1 MVSSTAGCA
10 IVFSEQAT
18 PIRNPSPDQV
28 LEPEPPSDVFY
39 LWVQSA
45 HVPTKTPDGRSWDKL
60 GGSAPD
66 VYAILFVDQVEV
78 ARTVI
83 VPNSFEPNWTDSKPT
98 NYKVTPKTEVRVEL
112 WDDNTLVSHPI
123 CNQVVK
129 DIADAASVGS
139 VELNCESGAS
149 LVITVT
155 PPKAK
160 IGLGFSYEKRGK
172 EVVVTKVIAASSAG
186 RAGVR
191 PNEQIISVRGKLVSS
206 LTTGELESILN
217 AVIKAGIPIEIKG
230 DDGEVRKLELREE
243 AMYPVQGEGIDL

>member
-1 MVSSTAGCA
+1 MEAGTFGAGWSYLLACSSGWFRLLLVAPLSSRSSRRPSA
-10 IVFSEQAT
+10 IRVQTRSLN
-18 PIRNPSPDQV
+18 RK
-28 LEPEPPSDVFY
+28 PPSDVFY

-160 IGLGFSYEKRGK
+160 IGLGFSYR
-172 EVVVTKVIAASSAG
+172 
-186 RAGVR
+186 
-191 PNEQIISVRGKLVSS
+191 
-206 LTTGELESILN
+206 
-217 AVIKAGIPIEIKG
+217 KA
-230 DDGEVRKLELREE
+230 R
-243 AMYPVQGEGIDL
+243 